1 MDSTEY
7 VELLAKEARL
17 EGNGLATFE
26 ELDKVSR
33 RLYEIQQEML
43 RHYGSN
49 AGSIVAEALV
59 P

>member
-17 EGNGLATFE
+17 QE
-26 ELDKVSR
+26 ELNTVSN
-33 RLYEIQQEML
+33 RLYDLQQEML
-43 RHYGSN
+43 KHFGNN

>member
-1 MDSTEY
+1 MGATEY

-17 EGNGLATFE
+17 QE
-26 ELDKVSR
+26 ELNIVSN
-33 RLYEIQQEML
+33 RLYDLQQEML
-43 RHYGSN
+43 KHFGNN

>member
-17 EGNGLATFE
+17 QE
-26 ELDKVSR
+26 ELNTVSN
-33 RLYEIQQEML
+33 RLYDLQQEML
-43 RHYGSN
+43 KHFGNN
-49 AGSIVAEALV
+49 AGSIVAEASV

>member
-17 EGNGLATFE
+17 QE
-26 ELDKVSR
+26 ELDTVSN
-33 RLYEIQQEML
+33 RLYDLQQEML
-43 RHYGSN
+43 KHFGNN

>member
-1 MDSTEY
+1 MDATEY

-17 EGNGLATFE
+17 QE
-26 ELDKVSR
+26 ELNTVSN
-33 RLYEIQQEML
+33 RLYDIQQEML
-43 RHYGSN
+43 KHYGNN

>member
-17 EGNGLATFE
+17 QE
-26 ELDKVSR
+26 ELNTVSN
-33 RLYEIQQEML
+33 RLYDLQQEML
-43 RHYGSN
+43 KHFGNN
-49 AGSIVAEALV
+49 AGSIVAEALL

>member
-1 MDSTEY
+1 MDATEY

-17 EGNGLATFE
+17 QE
-26 ELDKVSR
+26 ELNTVSN
-33 RLYEIQQEML
+33 RLYELQQEML
-43 RHYGSN
+43 KHFGNN

>member
-17 EGNGLATFE
+17 QE
-26 ELDKVSR
+26 ELNTVSN
-33 RLYEIQQEML
+33 RLYELQQEML
-43 RHYGSN
+43 KHFGNN
-49 AGSIVAEALV
+49 AGSIVAEALL

>member
-7 VELLAKEARL
+7 VELLAKEAHL
-17 EGNGLATFE
+17 QE
-26 ELDKVSR
+26 ELNTVSN
-33 RLYEIQQEML
+33 RLYDLQQEML
-43 RHYGSN
+43 KHFGNN

>member
-17 EGNGLATFE
+17 QE
-26 ELDKVSR
+26 ELNTVSN
-33 RLYEIQQEML
+33 RLYELQQEML
-43 RHYGSN
+43 KHFGNN
-49 AGSIVAEALV
+49 AGSVVAEALV

>member
-17 EGNGLATFE
+17 QE
-26 ELDKVSR
+26 ELNTVSN
-33 RLYEIQQEML
+33 RLYDIQQEML
-43 RHYGSN
+43 KHYGNN

>member
-1 MDSTEY
+1 MDSAEY

-17 EGNGLATFE
+17 QE
-26 ELDKVSR
+26 ELNTVSN
-33 RLYEIQQEML
+33 RLYELQQEML
-43 RHYGSN
+43 KHFGNN

>member
-17 EGNGLATFE
+17 QE
-26 ELDKVSR
+26 ELNTVSN
-33 RLYEIQQEML
+33 RLYELQQEML
-43 RHYGSN
+43 KHYGTN